1 MLACCRFD
9 ALKTLATTRAKTC
22 FLHNSTRKGQQVIP
36 AAPDMEKSIYIKNA
50 SNPLYLICIDVN
62 GLVSLISTK
71 SPFLIELM
79 GE

>member
-1 MLACCRFD
+1 MPV
-9 ALKTLATTRAKTC
+9 AL
-22 FLHNSTRKGQQVIP
+22 V
-36 AAPDMEKSIYIKNA
+36 MEKSIYIKNA